1 MKATEKADFFRQ
13 TAKQINEIEGNTIK
27 MDLGVKHF
35 SNLTVEEL
43 FEIYKLR
50 VSVFVVEQNC
60 PYQEID
66 DADKVAYH
74 VFLKDEAGIQAYVR
88 VLPQGA
94 TFPEASIGRVIAK
107 KRRCGLGSQIL
118 VAGIQVAQEK
128 FHATELQIGA
138 QLYAKPFYEAAGFV
152 QASEGYLEDGIPH
165 IHMKWKQSDQEAQ

>member
-27 MDLGVKHF
+27 MDLVVKHF

-118 VAGIQVAQEK
+118 VAYKLHRRNSMQQNCRSVHSYMPSRFMRLPALCRHLK
-128 FHATELQIGA
+128 DT
-138 QLYAKPFYEAAGFV
+138 
-152 QASEGYLEDGIPH
+152 
-165 IHMKWKQSDQEAQ
+165 

>member
-27 MDLGVKHF
+27 MDLVVKHF

-94 TFPEASIGRVIAK
+94 TFPEASIG
-107 KRRCGLGSQIL
+107 
-118 VAGIQVAQEK
+118 IQVAQEK

>member
-27 MDLGVKHF
+27 MDLVVKHF

-94 TFPEASIGRVIAK
+94 TFPEASIGQSNSRSWHTSCTGEIPCNRIAD
-107 KRRCGLGSQIL
+107 RCTAIC
-118 VAGIQVAQEK
+118 
-128 FHATELQIGA
+128 
-138 QLYAKPFYEAAGFV
+138 
-152 QASEGYLEDGIPH
+152 QAVL
-165 IHMKWKQSDQEAQ
+165 

>member
-1 MKATEKADFFRQ
+1 
-13 TAKQINEIEGNTIK
+13 
-27 MDLGVKHF
+27 MDLVVKHF